1 MTTNTIRSERLS
13 LRLTGTAKEQLRTA
27 SELAQQDLSS
37 FVLGAALEKARQVQL
52 DNLVITLSPSDFA
65 FLEEVIANPGEPP
78 ERLIRLLDP
87 KRRFSK
93 PSNTRSQRSE

>member
-1 MTTNTIRSERLS
+1 MSTNGTRSERLS

-65 FLEEVIANPGEPP
+65 FLEEVIANPGVPP
-78 ERLIRLLDP
+78 ERLIRLL
-87 KRRFSK
+87 KAK
-93 PSNTRSQRSE
+93 TRK

>member
-1 MTTNTIRSERLS
+1 MTNTIRSERLS
-13 LRLTGTAKEQLRTA
+13 LRLTGAAKEQLRTA

-37 FVLGAALEKARQVQL
+37 FVLGAALEKARQVHL

-65 FLEEVIANPGEPP
+65 FLEDVIANPGEPP

-87 KRRFSK
+87 YRRSNK
-93 PSNTRSQRSE
+93 PANTQPLQSE

>member
-1 MTTNTIRSERLS
+1 MTANTIRSERLS

-52 DNLVITLSPSDFA
+52 DNLVITMSPSDFA
-65 FLEEVIANPGEPP
+65 FLEEAIANPGVPP
-78 ERLIRLLDP
+78 ERLIRLLEA
-87 KRRFSK
+87 K
-93 PSNTRSQRSE
+93 TRK

>member
-1 MTTNTIRSERLS
+1 VTNTIRSERLS

-65 FLEEVIANPGEPP
+65 LLEDVIANPGEPP

-87 KRRFSK
+87 KRRLNK
-93 PSNTRSQRSE
+93 PANTRSPRSE